1 MMVAGHAHAPYES
14 ESILVLKIQKT
25 SFEVMRAGKKKSL
38 GAVDEASSSVQS
50 HVNLCYAETR
60 SMSSMWKN

>member
-25 SFEVMRAGKKKSL
+25 SFEVMRAGKKKAWGL
-38 GAVDEASSSVQS
+38 
-50 HVNLCYAETR
+50 
-60 SMSSMWKN
+60 